1 MSDEVFKDSKETH
14 QPAEYGSKGNGTPVK
29 LSARAVKRI
38 EELKSRF
45 PEGRKKSALLT
56 ILHEVQDE
64 NDNWLSVAAM
74 DKVAEILGIL
84 PIEVYEV
91 VSFYTMYNQK
101 PVGKYMFEFCR
112 TSCCAIR
119 GAEDLMEYT
128 CNKLG
133 VAEGEVT
140 ADGLFSVKG
149 TECLGA
155 CGYAPM
161 LQLGDYYHEF
171 LTPEKMDQLIENC
184 KAGKVEFFAK
194 VEG

>member
-1 MSDEVFKDSKETH
+1 MSDEVFKDSKQTY
-14 QPAEYGSKGNGTPVK
+14 QPAEYGSTGNGKPVV
-29 LSARAVKRI
+29 LSEKTIKRI
-38 EELKSRF
+38 EVLKSRF
-45 PEGRKKSALLT
+45 PEGKKKSALLT

-74 DKVAEILGIL
+74 DKVAEVLGIL

-101 PVGKYMFEFCR
+101 PVGKYSFEFCR

-119 GAEDLMEYT
+119 GAEDLMDYT

-133 VAEGEVT
+133 VGEGQVT

-161 LQLGDYYHEF
+161 LQLGDFYHEL
-171 LTPEKMDQLIENC
+171 LTPEKMDKLIEDC
-184 KAGKVEFFAK
+184 KAGKVEFYSK
-194 VEG
+194 L